1 MYDYVYVEMG
11 NGSWN
16 VWCPSS
22 QVFMYE
28 SMLFDDIKDLR
39 RNLAI
44 EQADEETNSLLS
56 GGSLIDKMSYEE
68 WKEEYGWIFSE

>member
-1 MYDYVYVEMG
+1 MVPV
-11 NGSWN
+11 
-16 VWCPSS
+16 C

-28 SMLFDDIKDLR
+28 SMSFDDIKDLR